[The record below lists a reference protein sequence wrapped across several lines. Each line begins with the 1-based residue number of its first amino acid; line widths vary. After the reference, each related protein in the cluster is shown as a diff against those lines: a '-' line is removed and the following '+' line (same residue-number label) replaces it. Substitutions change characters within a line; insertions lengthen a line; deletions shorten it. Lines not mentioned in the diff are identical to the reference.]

1 MVVFSRFTLCKTRLR
16 SVRYSKDLM
25 IRNVRVAEV
34 FGRATFVKIFDIPV
48 GSIRFKG
55 DRPSRISD
63 YQWAVNTS
71 SRLLLV
77 SSQIPLYY
85 MSVAVYENG
94 VSGTITTSPTEGI
107 MSRQDPRTLTNLNE
121 ILSCLSSFQS
131 EEAELSNSLTE
142 LLSAREPIVASLSRL
157 QSLVPHL
164 DELHLEA
171 SMLLE
176 KVSSTAQTADRVG
189 GKVRSLDEEM
199 RRVRE
204 SAERVGQVM
213 ELKVIAPPFAKH
225 RLMPLPTWFSQL

>member
-1 MVVFSRFTLCKTRLR
+1 M
-16 SVRYSKDLM
+16 
-25 IRNVRVAEV
+25 N
-34 FGRATFVKIFDIPV
+34 
-48 GSIRFKG
+48 
-55 DRPSRISD
+55 
-63 YQWAVNTS
+63 WAVAHELKGKRTCHFPIQEYLDARSLLDVRADQRLYILPLGCRSFCLIIS
-71 SRLLLV
+71 STI
-77 SSQIPLYY
+77 QGGFC
-85 MSVAVYENG
+85 MSAAVHENG
-94 VSGTITTSPTEGI
+94 VSEEVTVSPNEGTA
-107 MSRQDPRTLTNLNE
+107 SRQDPRSLTNLNE

-171 SMLLE
+171 SMLSD

-213 ELKVIAPPFAKH
+213 ELKVIAALLCQTLIH
-225 RLMPLPTWFSQL
+225 ILTDLL